1 MPIDWWLWPI
11 KDGGDFFG
19 KDILDI
25 NVILVALMINWT
37 LYAIVSNF
45 LEDFH
50 VPNRAQAANYFGVT
64 LMTVAF
70 FILTAALEPVK
81 TLYPNPYDWLLIG
94 NGPALGCIVFGL
106 IGGVVLGYFLGNNRK
121 LLIGSAM
128 AAVISEGLIGLFTML
143 WILSQE

>member
-1 MPIDWWLWPI
+1 MPISWWLWPI

-19 KDILDI
+19 KDILDV

-50 VPNRAQAANYFGVT
+50 VPLKVQAANYFGVT

-70 FILTAALEPVK
+70 FILTAVLPPVK
-81 TLYPNPYDWLLIG
+81 TLYPNRYDWLLIG
-94 NGPALGCIVFGL
+94 NGPALYCILFGL
-106 IGGVVLGYFLGNNRK
+106 IGGAALGWALGERKK
-121 LLIGSAM
+121 LLIGAAAS
-128 AAVISEGLIGLFTML
+128 AVICEGLIGLLTML